1 MAYNNTYYP
10 GQYVNQ
16 GTMYQPQNQ
25 QTIQVQQPGYSVRP
39 VASREEAVAA
49 QTEFLGLGTI
59 MPDLAHGVIYL
70 KRFNQNNGT
79 SELFGFRL
87 AEPEKQ
93 PQYAT
98 LKDLEALRTEL
109 ESMRA
114 ETPAKK
120 TSRRKDDDA
129 E

>member
-1 MAYNNTYYP
+1 M
-10 GQYVNQ
+10 
-16 GTMYQPQNQ
+16 
-25 QTIQVQQPGYSVRP
+25 QTQQPGYSVRP

-49 QTEFLGLGTI
+49 QTEFLGLGTL

-70 KRFNQNNGT
+70 KRFNQTNGT

-87 AEPEKQ
+87 SEPEKQ

-98 LKDLEALRTEL
+98 LADLEALRNEL
-109 ESMRA
+109 M
-114 ETPAKK
+114 AKK
-120 TSRRKDDDA
+120 AARRKDENA